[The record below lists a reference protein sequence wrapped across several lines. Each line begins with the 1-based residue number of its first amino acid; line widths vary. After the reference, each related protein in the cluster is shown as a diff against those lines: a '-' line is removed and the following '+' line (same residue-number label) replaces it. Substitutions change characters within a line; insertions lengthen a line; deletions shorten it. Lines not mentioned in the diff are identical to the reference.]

1 MSESERRHIRY
12 ALSSGEFT
20 RQRLKGSGMLGSLK
34 GWKEC
39 RVKDISSAGALLL
52 TKTEHYL
59 GDFIDLELISLDGSK
74 LLFRGEV
81 VNLGKDHTTNQHK
94 VGVKITTPIPGSGE
108 AIFLNGIPARYKQSA

>member
-1 MSESERRHIRY
+1 MSESERRHTRY

-20 RQRLKGSGMLGSLK
+20 RQRLKRCGMLGSLK

-59 GDFIDLELISLDGSK
+59 GDFINLELLSSGGSK

-81 VNLGKDHTTNQHK
+81 VNLGKDHSTNQHK
-94 VGVKITTPIPGSGE
+94 VGVKIATPTPGSGE
-108 AIFLNGIPARYKQSA
+108 AIFVNGIQTRYKQNA

>member
-1 MSESERRHIRY
+1 MSESERRHTRY

-20 RQRLKGSGMLGSLK
+20 RQRLKRCGMLGFLK

-59 GDFIDLELISLDGSK
+59 GDLIDLELLTSGGIK

-81 VNLGKDHTTNQHK
+81 VNLGKDHSTNQHK
-94 VGVKITTPIPGSGE
+94 VGVKITTPTPGSGE
-108 AIFLNGIPARYKQSA
+108 AIFVNGIQTRYKQNA